1 MEDTKKT
8 RPSKWTW
15 SNHMGTR
22 EIEAA
27 CTGPAQACIRSFG
40 HILWL
45 SVWIFMGF
53 LSVGTRGSLFLVH
66 SLGLF
71 PLVCLVQ
78 LERVGYVMLYP
89 CPSEPWLVSN
99 ERQKGIGFRWEWRWE
114 ELERVEIMETGVK
127 IHYVRE
133 KKLFPIKGKRN
144 MEQKQGSIAG
154 CFLLTFAFSSRA
166 VQIPWAFGL
175 L

>member
-1 MEDTKKT
+1 
-8 RPSKWTW
+8 
-15 SNHMGTR
+15 MGTR
-22 EIEAA
+22 ETEAA

-133 KKLFPIKGKRN
+133 KKTISNKR
-144 MEQKQGSIAG
+144 EKKHGAEAREHSRVLSPHFCLQ
-154 CFLLTFAFSSRA
+154 FSCSTNSMGLWATIDWSA
-166 VQIPWAFGL
+166 VLIIVSP
-175 L
+175 